1 MRVLFILAGLA
12 LVLSACAPSRTPTIA
27 PTLPVAYRTSTPQTG
42 PVAIPY
48 QNPPDAPSPL
58 VLSHPSLDAQ
68 PIASQLEM
76 GEAAPIVGRDA
87 GGEWWQV
94 EVHGKIGWLPASQ
107 VGVMGDVSAIPIVP
121 SP

>member
-1 MRVLFILAGLA
+1 MRPLFLLAGLA
-12 LVLSACAPSRTPTIA
+12 LALSACAPSRTPTIA

-48 QNPPDAPSPL
+48 QNPPDASSPL

-76 GEAAPIVGRDA
+76 GEGALIVGRDA
-87 GGEWWQV
+87 SGEWWQV
-94 EVHGKIGWLPASQ
+94 EVHGELGWLPASQ
-107 VGVMGDVSAIPIVP
+107 VGVMGDVAGIPIVRTP
-121 SP
+121 